1 MPGRGR
7 GHGAGRVRGK
17 AARGRLGLHRRRREP
32 GADAA
37 PSGFPSSHHA
47 LEVLGAEEA
56 EVLGAHELRIL
67 VHVDI
72 LRVQALALALRLAL
86 LLGSLA
92 RGGGFLA
99 SLGLLGPLLRCA
111 VVVVGELDNLPG
123 SVGDVDLELIPIA
136 VAVLLLPHAS
146 LPVVGPVV
154 ELPVFVGSAEAV
166 LERLVHLLELLIVP
180 LLLEP
185 GVCGRALGGAS
196 LVVVLGLVE
205 VDVIHHLLELLA
217 VQEAVAPLGADPA
230 DDAVLALANLNL
242 DLLLI
247 VGVSAIVR
255 QFGLVLEDLAA
266 GCAIGSLGVSLE
278 ERLGRLELAEALLAG
293 HLHRLL
299 LAKIVLGVS
308 LLLLLLLFLLLGTD
322 SLLGSLALVAKVL
335 RSLLAE
341 DGFLVVEVNN
351 WGGLVLWLFPSL
363 GGGWRVGGV
372 ALPLPVADVYRVR
385 RLALHLF
392 DDLSLGF
399 GSRIRLARRRPGL
412 HLRQHL
418 VQRILIVP
426 EVVVVVI
433 VDHVELHHHL
443 LLFGL
448 LLLLLGGAVLIVARL
463 RVELSLLVVVE
474 EVAVLVILLAV
485 KIAGVLVVR
494 HRGGGRGRREIERI
508 LDPVKLREDLAVGE
522 GIAVGNLVV
531 TGKVR
536 ALGSLAHD
544 LALRLSRLGLLAR
557 HALLLG
563 LILGGRL
570 GGFGGGHALGS
581 LGFEPLHLVL
591 QLALILGILQIRLVG
606 LLLFAGA
613 VGGVFFEP
621 EAVEGTLLLQHDFHL
636 ALLVV
641 GAVHD
646 ILLLVLDVV
655 LFAVGIVEL
664 EAVVVEIGHP
674 RRFVRL
680 LLLLLLNRALAPQ
693 LELLL
698 AR

>member
-1 MPGRGR
+1 M
-7 GHGAGRVRGK
+7 
-17 AARGRLGLHRRRREP
+17 
-32 GADAA
+32 
-37 PSGFPSSHHA
+37 
-47 LEVLGAEEA
+47 
-56 EVLGAHELRIL
+56 
-67 VHVDI
+67 
-72 LRVQALALALRLAL
+72 
-86 LLGSLA
+86 
-92 RGGGFLA
+92 
-99 SLGLLGPLLRCA
+99 LGPLLRCA

-230 DDAVLALANLNL
+230 DDAVLAFANLNL

-255 QFGLVLEDLAA
+255 EFGLVLEDLAA
-266 GCAIGSLGVSLE
+266 GRAIGSLGVSLE

-308 LLLLLLLFLLLGTD
+308 LLLLLLVFLVLGT
-322 SLLGSLALVAKVL
+322 GSLALVAKVL

-351 WGGLVLWLFPSL
+351 WGGPVLWLFPSL

-372 ALPLPVADVYRVR
+372 ALPLPVTDVYRVR

-474 EVAVLVILLAV
+474 EVAVLVILLAI

-494 HRGGGRGRREIERI
+494 HRGGGRGRREVERI

-563 LILGGRL
+563 LVLGGRL

-646 ILLLVLDVV
+646 ILFLVLDVV